1 LPGGFYKWKGL
12 AACYADFARSLCP
25 FAARMNVDA
34 GRFASAAVET
44 ELFASRRKNRFFWAE
59 RAQPCSITAE
69 MFSKDVYQK
78 HVVNENAYG
87 WPPRRRV
94 A

>member
-1 LPGGFYKWKGL
+1 
-12 AACYADFARSLCP
+12 
-25 FAARMNVDA
+25 MNVDA